1 MVPQL
6 SRVRGRRVRRPSL
19 TGSGPSPRTGLAFT
33 GTFALGLGLALAS
46 TALAAPD
53 SATTTPASGSA
64 PGALSD
70 IEKTGF
76 LAAEAKRPSGAEKI
90 LLVGGTVMTAEG
102 EVLEGGSVAFDGP
115 QITYVGTAQPELGPD
130 YQVVDATGKWIT
142 PGLIDTHS
150 HLGVYPSPG
159 ARAHSDGN
167 EATAPATAGVWAEHS
182 FWPQD
187 PGIQRAVQGGVTA
200 IQVLPGSANLIG
212 GRGVVLEM
220 IPQRG
225 SRAMRFEGA
234 PETLKMA
241 CGENPKRVYG
251 GRSSAPSTRM
261 GNLRGQR
268 AVFMKAQSL
277 ARKWDEWEAD
287 QDKTAASGQ
296 KHKKRLRDRKSE
308 SSSHPERDLDL
319 ESLVGVLR
327 GEVLPQI
334 HCYRADDMLSM
345 VQLSQEFGF
354 KIRSFHHALEAYKI
368 ADILAEQEI
377 SASTWADW
385 WGFKLEAY
393 DGIPENAALLHAA
406 GGRSIIH
413 SDSAIG
419 IQRLNQE
426 AAKAMWSGR
435 HAGLDIRPDDAIA
448 WITLNPAWALGI
460 DHLTGS
466 LREGKRA
473 DLVVWDGDPLSVYS
487 KAEEVYVRGRL
498 LHRQG
503 DETLWSDF
511 ELGQRGIQ

>member
-1 MVPQL
+1 
-6 SRVRGRRVRRPSL
+6 
-19 TGSGPSPRTGLAFT
+19 
-33 GTFALGLGLALAS
+33 
-46 TALAAPD
+46 
-53 SATTTPASGSA
+53 
-64 PGALSD
+64 
-70 IEKTGF
+70 
-76 LAAEAKRPSGAEKI
+76 
-90 LLVGGTVMTAEG
+90 
-102 EVLEGGSVAFDGP
+102 
-115 QITYVGTAQPELGPD
+115 
-130 YQVVDATGKWIT
+130 
-142 PGLIDTHS
+142 
-150 HLGVYPSPG
+150 
-159 ARAHSDGN
+159 
-167 EATAPATAGVWAEHS
+167 
-182 FWPQD
+182 
-187 PGIQRAVQGGVTA
+187 
-200 IQVLPGSANLIG
+200 
-212 GRGVVLEM
+212 
-220 IPQRG
+220 
-225 SRAMRFEGA
+225 
-234 PETLKMA
+234 
-241 CGENPKRVYG
+241 
-251 GRSSAPSTRM
+251 
-261 GNLRGQR
+261 
-268 AVFMKAQSL
+268 
-277 ARKWDEWEAD
+277 
-287 QDKTAASGQ
+287 
-296 KHKKRLRDRKSE
+296 
-308 SSSHPERDLDL
+308 
-319 ESLVGVLR
+319 
-327 GEVLPQI
+327 
-334 HCYRADDMLSM
+334 MLSM

-368 ADILAEQEI
+368 ADILAEHEI

-473 DLVVWDGDPLSVYS
+473 DLVIWDGDPLSVYS